1 MRANGEEGDM
11 KARAAIFDNGPRPRL
26 AEIDLPAPGANDVLV
41 RLVATGICHTD
52 TKAARPGGPVPH
64 PVVLGHEGAGIV
76 EKVGD
81 RVSKVSPGDHVVLT
95 FSSCGACASC
105 REAEPA
111 FCHEVF
117 ELNFACRSRRPAS
130 AGEGRVHIG
139 FFGQSSFATH
149 ALVQERNAVVVDKAA
164 PLELLG
170 PLGCGFQTG
179 AGAVINDF
187 RLRAGDSIAVFGAG
201 GVGMAA
207 IMAARLSGAG
217 AIIAVDRQPD
227 RLELAAELGATLC
240 LNAETD
246 EVVPA
251 IMAATRGGVNFA
263 LDTTGVLGPMRQ
275 AIDVLAPRGECG
287 FVTGPWDGAELGVP
301 VRQLLAGRRLRGIH
315 QGSSNPDMFIPRLV
329 GLHLQGRFPIDRLA
343 RFYDFAEIGTA
354 LDDMEAGRTI
364 KPILRFA

>member
-1 MRANGEEGDM
+1 M

-26 AEIDLPAPGANDVLV
+26 AEIDLPAPGGNDVLV

-52 TKAARPGGPVPH
+52 TKAARAGGPVPH
-64 PVVLGHEGAGIV
+64 PVVLGHEGSGIV
-76 EKVGD
+76 ERVGD

-95 FSSCGACASC
+95 FSSCGSCASC

-111 FCHEVF
+111 FCHEMF
-117 ELNFACRSRRPAS
+117 ELNFACRGREPVP
-130 AGEGRVHIG
+130 AGEGEAHIG

-149 ALVQERNAVVVDKAA
+149 ALVGERNAVVIDKAA

-170 PLGCGFQTG
+170 PLGCGIQTG
-179 AGAVINDF
+179 AGAVLNDF
-187 RLRAGDSIAVFGAG
+187 RVSAGATFAVFGAG

-207 IMAARLSGAG
+207 IIAARLSGAG
-217 AIIAVDRQPD
+217 AIIAVDRNAA

-246 EVVPA
+246 EVVPT
-251 IMAATRGGVNFA
+251 IMAATRVGVNFA

-287 FVTGPWDGAELGVP
+287 FVTGPWDGAELRVP

-315 QGSSNPDMFIPRLV
+315 QGSSNPDVFIPRLV
-329 GLHLQGRFPIDRLA
+329 ALHLEGRFPIERLV
-343 RFYDFAEIGTA
+343 RFYEFAEIGTA
-354 LDDMEAGRTI
+354 LDDMESGRTI
-364 KPILRFA
+364 KPILRFS